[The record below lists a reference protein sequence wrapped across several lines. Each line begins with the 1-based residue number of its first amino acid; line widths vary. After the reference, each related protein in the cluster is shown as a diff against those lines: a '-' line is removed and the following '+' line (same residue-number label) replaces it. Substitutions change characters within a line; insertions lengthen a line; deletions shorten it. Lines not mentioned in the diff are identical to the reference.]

1 MSLQGGPLPCD
12 TAYEMYT
19 GMLSDSILQ
28 LASGNVY
35 LLVSTYLQL
44 TNNLIHQEV
53 VFKLCICC
61 DW

>member
-28 LASGNVY
+28 LTFRKC
-35 LLVSTYLQL
+35 LLIGFHIPTI
-44 TNNLIHQEV
+44 N
-53 VFKLCICC
+53 
-61 DW
+61 